1 MLRLS
6 HIAASAAVK
15 ASDRQFWTWLQKKL
29 SACHPSGPRG
39 GSSQ

>member
-29 SACHPSGPRG
+29 R
-39 GSSQ
+39 